1 MYRTCMSCKK
11 SLGAN
16 EVLEDFPVGRRLAY
30 DSAKGRLWAPRR
42 PEFAAWRYGDQLGE
56 RKRKSVISAAAMLG
70 CVGVA
75 ALFSAVILAAVP
87 AVVMSP
93 LLFGASAWL
102 HLRPAAKVRVGE
114 TGEAGPIM
122 PRSVVKFR
130 ALDLQTIQLLPHS
143 GEPGFFVRILK
154 SGRQARFEGK
164 NARRVAAGILPLF
177 NGWGGSART
186 VQGAVEEIE
195 SSGHPS
201 RFLIDVTSR
210 KSRPRGSFGYVRSM
224 PTPTRFALEMALHEE
239 RERRALEGELRAL
252 ELAWKEAEEIAAISD
267 SLLLP
272 ARSDEF
278 FRRHGREG

>member
-1 MYRTCMSCKK
+1 MYRTCLSCKK

-16 EVLEDFPVGRRLAY
+16 GVLEDFPVGRRLAF
-30 DSAKGRLWAPRR
+30 DSAKGRLWAVCRKCRRWNLTPLEERWEAIEECERLFRTIQTRVSTENIGIARHPEGLELVRIGAPRR

-75 ALFSAVILAAVP
+75 ALFSSVILAAMP

-130 ALDLQTIQLLPHS
+130 ALDLHTIQLLPHS

-154 SGRQARFEGK
+154 SGRQARFEGE

-177 NGWGGSART
+177 NGWGGSTRT
-186 VQGAVEEIE
+186 IQGAVEEIE

-201 RFLIDVTSR
+201 
-210 KSRPRGSFGYVRSM
+210 GS
-224 PTPTRFALEMALHEE
+224 
-239 RERRALEGELRAL
+239 
-252 ELAWKEAEEIAAISD
+252 
-267 SLLLP
+267 
-272 ARSDEF
+272 
-278 FRRHGREG
+278 